1 MNGITVPM
9 AIVDFIPVVMF
20 FYAACLLLKDL
31 YNKMTKGAYAILAT
45 GSIMVLIGGFYKALW
60 KILYALN
67 ICDYPLLSESFFP
80 IQGTGFL
87 LVFLALIGMFTPHN
101 KKNVTLHSAAPVV
114 MTSSMPFVI
123 LQIIGCAGM
132 QFTLFGISL
141 KMKKKNAAVCYIV
154 AFIFM
159 LAMGYLSAKFDDTPG
174 MHWVA
179 QLTNTISQGSL
190 LLGTYILHKAGLAE
204 AKLWEELN

>member
-20 FYAACLLLKDL
+20 FLAACLLLKDL
-31 YNKMTKGAYAILAT
+31 YNKMTKGEYAILAT
-45 GSIMVLIGGFYKALW
+45 GSIMVLIGVLYKALW
-60 KILYALN
+60 KILYALC
-67 ICDYPLLSESFFP
+67 ICDYPLLSESFLP

-101 KKNVTLHSAAPVV
+101 KKNVTLNSAVVVPVLD
-114 MTSSMPFVI
+114 SSMPFVI

-141 KMKKKNAAVCYIV
+141 KMKKKNAAVCYVV

-159 LAMGYLSAKFDDTPG
+159 LAMGYLSAKFNDTPG

-179 QLTNTISQGSL
+179 QLTNTISQGAL
-190 LLGTYILHKAGLAE
+190 LLGTWILHKNGLKE
-204 AKLWEELN
+204 KNLW

>member
-20 FYAACLLLKDL
+20 FLAACLLLKDL
-31 YNKMTKGAYAILAT
+31 YNKMTKGAYALLAT

-60 KILYALN
+60 KILYALC

-87 LVFLALIGMFTPHN
+87 LVFLALIGMFTPQN
-101 KKNVTLHSAAPVV
+101 KKNVTLHSAAVPVL
-114 MTSSMPFVI
+114 TSSMPFVI

-132 QFTLFGISL
+132 QWTMFGISL
-141 KMKKKNAAVCYIV
+141 KMKKKNAAVCFVV

-179 QLTNTISQGSL
+179 QLTNTVSQGSL
-190 LLGTYILHKAGLAE
+190 LLGTWILHKAGLAE
-204 AKLWEELN
+204 KNLW

>member
-20 FYAACLLLKDL
+20 FFAACLLLKDL
-31 YNKMTKGAYAILAT
+31 HNKMSKGIYAVLAT

-67 ICDYPLLSESFFP
+67 ICDYQMLDSSFFP

-87 LVFLALIGMFTPHN
+87 LVFIALLCMFTPHN
-101 KKNVTLHSAAPVV
+101 KKEVALHSTVVPVFA
-114 MTSSMPFVI
+114 SSMPFVI

-132 QFTLFGISL
+132 QWTMFGIAL
-141 KMKKKNAAVCYIV
+141 KMKKKNAAVCYVV
-154 AFIFM
+154 AFVFM
-159 LAMGYLSAKFDDTPG
+159 LAMGYLSAKFDDSPG
-174 MHWVA
+174 MHWIA
-179 QLTNTISQGSL
+179 QLTNTVSQGAL
-190 LLGTYILHKAGLAE
+190 LLGTWILHKNGLE
-204 AKLWEELN
+204 KEKLW

>member
-9 AIVDFIPVVMF
+9 AIVDFIPVLMF
-20 FYAACLLLKDL
+20 FFAACLLLKDL
-31 YNKMTKGAYAILAT
+31 YNKMTKGAYALLAT

-60 KILYALN
+60 KILYALC

-101 KKNVTLHSAAPVV
+101 KKNVTLNSVAAVPVLE
-114 MTSSMPFVI
+114 SSMPFVI

-159 LAMGYLSAKFDDTPG
+159 LAMGYLSAKFDDTPE

-190 LLGTYILHKAGLAE
+190 LLGTWILHKAGLAE
-204 AKLWEELN
+204 KNLW

>member
-20 FYAACLLLKDL
+20 FLAACLLLKDL
-31 YNKMTKGAYAILAT
+31 YNKMTKGAYALLAT

-60 KILYALN
+60 KILYALC

-101 KKNVTLHSAAPVV
+101 KKNVTLKSVAVVPVLD
-114 MTSSMPFVI
+114 SSMPFVI

-159 LAMGYLSAKFDDTPG
+159 LAMGYLSAKFDDTPE

-190 LLGTYILHKAGLAE
+190 LLGTWILHKAGLAE
-204 AKLWEELN
+204 KNLW

>member
-20 FYAACLLLKDL
+20 FLAACLLLKDL
-31 YNKMTKGAYAILAT
+31 YNKMTKGAYALLAT

-87 LVFLALIGMFTPHN
+87 LVFLALVGMFTPHN
-101 KKNVTLHSAAPVV
+101 KKNVTLKSVAVVPVLD
-114 MTSSMPFVI
+114 SSMPFVI

-190 LLGTYILHKAGLAE
+190 LLGTWILHKAGLAE
-204 AKLWEELN
+204 KKLW

>member
-20 FYAACLLLKDL
+20 FLAACLLLKDL
-31 YNKMTKGAYAILAT
+31 YNKMTKGAYALLAT

-60 KILYALN
+60 KILYALC

-101 KKNVTLHSAAPVV
+101 KKNVTLNSVAAVPVLE
-114 MTSSMPFVI
+114 SSMPFVI

-141 KMKKKNAAVCYIV
+141 KMKKKNAAACYVV

-190 LLGTYILHKAGLAE
+190 LLGTWILHKAGLAE
-204 AKLWEELN
+204 KNLW

>member
-9 AIVDFIPVVMF
+9 AIVDFIPVLMF
-20 FYAACLLLKDL
+20 FFAACLLLKDL
-31 YNKMTKGAYAILAT
+31 YNKMTKGAYALLAT

-87 LVFLALIGMFTPHN
+87 LVFLALVGMFTPHN
-101 KKNVTLHSAAPVV
+101 KKNVTLNSAAVVPVLD
-114 MTSSMPFVI
+114 SSMPFVI

-190 LLGTYILHKAGLAE
+190 LLGTWILHKAGLAE
-204 AKLWEELN
+204 KNLW